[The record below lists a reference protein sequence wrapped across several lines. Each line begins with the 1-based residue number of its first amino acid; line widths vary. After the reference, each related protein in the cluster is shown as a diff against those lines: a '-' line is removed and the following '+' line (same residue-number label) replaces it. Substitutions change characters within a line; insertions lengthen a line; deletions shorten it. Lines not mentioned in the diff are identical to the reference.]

1 VYALHSSLTHLD
13 FSMEPPF
20 DCADD
25 NSGNAAF
32 VHATS
37 LIGGRDTVNLAYEM
51 FPLLASFGFDEIADG
66 ETSVSNITL
75 LLSEF
80 SLTKFQGE
88 SDDHYLARVE
98 LSAENDLGSYGRT
111 EHDVCVLAQPNGSR
125 LNRVFRKAGVT

>member
-1 VYALHSSLTHLD
+1 VYELHSSLTHLD

-37 LIGGRDTVNLAYEM
+37 LIGGRDTVEEYLAYEM

-75 LLSEF
+75 LLPEF
-80 SLTKFQGE
+80 SLTKFLRGE
-88 SDDHYLARVE
+88 
-98 LSAENDLGSYGRT
+98 
-111 EHDVCVLAQPNGSR
+111 
-125 LNRVFRKAGVT
+125 